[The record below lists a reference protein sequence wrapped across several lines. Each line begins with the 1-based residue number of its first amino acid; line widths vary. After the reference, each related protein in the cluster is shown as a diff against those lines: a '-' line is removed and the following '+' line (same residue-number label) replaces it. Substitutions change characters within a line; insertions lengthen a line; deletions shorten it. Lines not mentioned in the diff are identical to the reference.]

1 MFARS
6 LVALL
11 TLLMLPSAYAD
22 CPMQKTQIS
31 GRVESKE
38 QPVPDAEVKV
48 TWDEERV
55 SEVSAATRTNADGG
69 FELEMS
75 IDTFDGRT
83 LMAKEKCGYTPK
95 RVEIR
100 VRHDDYRE
108 FSRNYNYADLGEA
121 VIVKLRER

>member
-6 LVALL
+6 LFALL
-11 TLLMLPSAYAD
+11 TLLMLSSAYAD

-31 GRVESKE
+31 GRVESKD
-38 QPVPDAEVKV
+38 QPVPNAEVKV

-55 SEVSAATRTNADGG
+55 SEVSAATRSNAEGD

-83 LMAKEKCGYTPK
+83 LMAREKCGYTPK

-100 VRHDDYRE
+100 VRHDGYRE
-108 FSRNYNYADLGEA
+108 FSRKFDYADLGEP
-121 VIVKLRER
+121 VLVQLRAR

>member
-6 LVALL
+6 LFTLL
-11 TLLMLPSAYAD
+11 ALLMLPSAYAD

-38 QPVPDAEVKV
+38 QPVPNAEVNV

-55 SEVSAATRTNADGG
+55 SEVSAATRSNADGG
-69 FELEMS
+69 FVLEMN

-108 FSRNYNYADLGEA
+108 FTRKYDYADLGEP
-121 VIVKLRER
+121 VLVQLRAR